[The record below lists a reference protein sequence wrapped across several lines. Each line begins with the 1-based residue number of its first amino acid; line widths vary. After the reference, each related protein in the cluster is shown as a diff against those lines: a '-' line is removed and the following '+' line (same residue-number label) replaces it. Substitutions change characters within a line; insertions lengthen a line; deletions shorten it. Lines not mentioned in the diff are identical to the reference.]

1 MEPALKP
8 RIFIQRTEST
18 YLSTCLGVPA
28 RLRGARQLAPTV
40 WKRTMHAE
48 SGEVVKL
55 VDPAM
60 DGASVEPRKFYNQR
74 PYPSAWV
81 YLHAS
86 VEQGSSL
93 PPIPRAIVIA
103 IKGEP
108 AVCMRGRAEKFERVR
123 SEQGSGRMA
132 RQQKRKEYRRR
143 CGGYSLSAID
153 SERNSVYAIRA
164 TSDEGGAE
172 QAVCEGENDESAVRD
187 CGCSGTAATPSHQ
200 HYLQRRPECKCAPV
214 TGTPR
219 RGEPEEDAGMKV
231 GQNGGRRRR
240 TRGGGG

>member
-1 MEPALKP
+1 M
-8 RIFIQRTEST
+8 SV
-18 YLSTCLGVPA
+18 LSRLQLRCVSARVPA
-28 RLRGARQLAPTV
+28 RLV
-40 WKRTMHAE
+40 FHAQ
-48 SGEVVKL
+48 
-55 VDPAM
+55 
-60 DGASVEPRKFYNQR
+60 NQR
-74 PYPSAWV
+74 TYPSAWV

-108 AVCMRGRAEKFERVR
+108 AVRPRPEAYNYCVLIFLVLPRCACAERAEKFERVR